1 MTDTEYKSI
10 IDRQASEI
18 ARLKADRAEAL
29 QETQT
34 LKTNIR
40 KLIELDVSDF
50 EKTKTR
56 DCDAD
61 LFDAYRSTISRTF
74 KALRRSGIDI

>member
-1 MTDTEYKSI
+1 MTDIEYKSI
-10 IDRQASEI
+10 IDRQAWEI
-18 ARLKADRAEAL
+18 EKLKADRAEAL
-29 QETQT
+29 QETET

-74 KALRRSGIDI
+74 KTLRRLGIEI